1 MNVSNGRGP
10 VDQTGRT
17 ATAGRDSPVW
27 PVDDGAA
34 ANGREVTA
42 PEAWDLA
49 GRDMASFALNHGR
62 VVVISAHPDDETL
75 AIGGLLQSLHR
86 GGADLEMVIATDGEA
101 AFPSLGSD
109 RRAALGRRRRA
120 EMTAAL
126 TQLELNDVPVTWLGF
141 PDSALREADL
151 SETLRPVTAT
161 ADMCLAPWPEDPHP
175 DHRAAGVAARTA
187 AGTGTEVWGYPVWT
201 WPWEDPRT
209 ASLPW
214 GLAARHRLDEGE
226 RRRKEAAISAFT
238 SQLGPGPLGEPP
250 IVVPDACAHFKTG
263 VEVLFRVP
271 PVGSTPLARF
281 ANLYAANADPWATA
295 TREYESRKRDV
306 ALACLPRPRYRRA
319 LDVGCGTG
327 LLTAKLASR
336 CDEVVAFD
344 GVTAAVAATRAATM
358 GLENVRVELARLPD
372 QVPGGPF
379 DLVVFSE
386 VLYYL
391 DSADMALVL
400 ATLESRLEPG
410 ADILAID
417 WRPPTHDAP
426 RDAHSAHGQL
436 LAHAD
441 GEVLVDHREP
451 EFLLHV
457 LRRA

>member
-1 MNVSNGRGP
+1 M
-10 VDQTGRT
+10 
-17 ATAGRDSPVW
+17 
-27 PVDDGAA
+27 
-34 ANGREVTA
+34 
-42 PEAWDLA
+42 
-49 GRDMASFALNHGR
+49 
-62 VVVISAHPDDETL
+62 
-75 AIGGLLQSLHR
+75 
-86 GGADLEMVIATDGEA
+86 
-101 AFPSLGSD
+101 
-109 RRAALGRRRRA
+109 
-120 EMTAAL
+120 
-126 TQLELNDVPVTWLGF
+126 
-141 PDSALREADL
+141 
-151 SETLRPVTAT
+151 
-161 ADMCLAPWPEDPHP
+161 
-175 DHRAAGVAARTA
+175 
-187 AGTGTEVWGYPVWT
+187 
-201 WPWEDPRT
+201 
-209 ASLPW
+209 
-214 GLAARHRLDEGE
+214 
-226 RRRKEAAISAFT
+226 
-238 SQLGPGPLGEPP
+238 
-250 IVVPDACAHFKTG
+250 
-263 VEVLFRVP
+263 P